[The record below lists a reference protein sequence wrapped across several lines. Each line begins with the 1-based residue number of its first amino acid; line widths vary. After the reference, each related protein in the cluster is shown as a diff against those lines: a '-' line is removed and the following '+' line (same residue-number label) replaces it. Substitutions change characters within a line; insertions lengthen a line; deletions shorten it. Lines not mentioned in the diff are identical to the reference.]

1 MWTFCGTMGPIDR
14 TLSSGICTS
23 CLFKQPAGILDK
35 KKADNENGSGV
46 YMHSILYIYCL
57 LANYSHLL
65 IVNCSVFGSYSFVIC
80 AS

>member
-1 MWTFCGTMGPIDR
+1 MVAIDG
-14 TLSSGICTS
+14 TLSSGICTA

-57 LANYSHLL
+57 L
-65 IVNCSVFGSYSFVIC
+65 
-80 AS
+80 